1 MAVHIDTQF
10 EIDVVRFDNL
20 TENQLRSR
28 VPFMT
33 RVERLENWIQLANE
47 RAIFAVR
54 RLARL
59 RLADIVG

>member
-1 MAVHIDTQF
+1 MALQIDRQF
-10 EIDVVRFDNL
+10 EVDVVRFENL
-20 TENQLRSR
+20 TENQLKAR

-54 RLARL
+54 QVARL